1 MIVQSKEINRDIVEN
16 VDVCVIGSGAGG
28 AVVGAELAEAGFKTV
43 ILEEG
48 GYYTPKDFNQKLID
62 MYPLLYRDNGGSSAL
77 GVPAVI
83 IQTGRCIGG
92 TTTINSG
99 TCFRTPE
106 KILQDWEKNHG
117 LEGINSKYLDPF
129 FTRVEKIINVEPGA
143 PDVIG
148 KNAMILEKGMKA
160 LGLSGGPISR
170 NAKGCKGC
178 GVCIL
183 GCPEGAKQSMDISYI
198 PRASQAG
205 AKVYADCRA
214 DKLVVKNRRADGVE
228 GVVLNRETRK
238 PAYKFKINAK
248 IVVVSGG
255 AIMTP
260 LLLLKNR
267 LANGNGEVGKN
278 LRLHPCSRVAGI
290 FKEEVEAWK
299 GVLQS
304 FYIDSYRDEGI
315 MFEATSLPLS
325 GLALAMPY
333 FGLKQKELMAQY
345 RNLAD
350 VGYLISDTSSGRVR
364 TGLGQEPFI
373 TYQINQTDHE
383 KSVRAAAILSEI
395 LFAAGAEKVLSPI
408 AGLSLI
414 ESPKDV
420 KKIREMKI
428 KKHYLDYMSFH
439 PMGTCRMGKDPK
451 KSVVN
456 RELESHEVKG
466 LFICDASILPTSTL
480 VNPQMTIMA
489 FATRFG
495 FWLKENREK
504 YQ

>member
-1 MIVQSKEINRDIVEN
+1 
-16 VDVCVIGSGAGG
+16 
-28 AVVGAELAEAGFKTV
+28 
-43 ILEEG
+43 
-48 GYYTPKDFNQKLID
+48 
-62 MYPLLYRDNGGSSAL
+62 
-77 GVPAVI
+77 
-83 IQTGRCIGG
+83 
-92 TTTINSG
+92 
-99 TCFRTPE
+99 
-106 KILQDWEKNHG
+106 
-117 LEGINSKYLDPF
+117 
-129 FTRVEKIINVEPGA
+129 
-143 PDVIG
+143 
-148 KNAMILEKGMKA
+148 
-160 LGLSGGPISR
+160 
-170 NAKGCKGC
+170 
-178 GVCIL
+178 
-183 GCPEGAKQSMDISYI
+183 MDISYI

-238 PAYKFKINAK
+238 PAYKFKINTK

-489 FATRFG
+489 FATRLG
-495 FWLKENREK
+495 FWLKENREQ
-504 YQ
+504 YL

>member
-1 MIVQSKEINRDIVEN
+1 MIIQSKEINLDIVEN
-16 VDVCVIGSGAGG
+16 TDVCVIGSGAGG
-28 AVVGAELAEAGFKTV
+28 AVAGAELAEAGFKTV

-48 GYYTPKDFNQKLID
+48 GYYTLKDFNQKLID
-62 MYPLLYRDNGGSSAL
+62 MYPLLYRDNGGTSAL

-83 IQTGRCIGG
+83 IQTGRCVGG
-92 TTTINSG
+92 TTTVNSG

-106 KILQDWEKNHG
+106 KILQDWEKNYG
-117 LEGINSKYLDPF
+117 LEGINSKYLEPF
-129 FTRVEKIINVEPGA
+129 FARVEKIINVEPGA

-148 KNAMILEKGMKA
+148 KNALILEKGMKA
-160 LGLSGGPISR
+160 LGLSGGPIPR

-183 GCPEGAKQSMDISYI
+183 GCPEGAKQSMDVSYI

-205 AKVYADCRA
+205 AKVFADCRA
-214 DKLVVKNRRADGVE
+214 DKIVVKNRRASGVE

-290 FKEEVEAWK
+290 FNEEIEAWK
-299 GVLQS
+299 GILQS

-325 GLALAMPY
+325 GLAVAMPF
-333 FGLKQKELMAQY
+333 FGLKQKELMAKY

-350 VGYLISDTSSGRVR
+350 IGFLISDTSSGRVR
-364 TGLGQEPFI
+364 AGLGRGPI
-373 TYQINQTDHE
+373 ISYQINQADHQ
-383 KSVRAAAILSEI
+383 KSIRAVEILSEL
-395 LFAAGAEKVLSPI
+395 LFAAGAVKILSPI

-414 ESPKDV
+414 ESAKDI

-428 KKHYLDYMSFH
+428 KKDCLDYMSFH
-439 PMGTCRMGKDPK
+439 PMGTCRMGSDPK

-456 RELESHEVKG
+456 RDLESHEIKG
-466 LFICDASILPTSTL
+466 LFVCDASILPTSTL
-480 VNPQMTIMA
+480 VNPQITIMA

-504 YQ
+504 YL